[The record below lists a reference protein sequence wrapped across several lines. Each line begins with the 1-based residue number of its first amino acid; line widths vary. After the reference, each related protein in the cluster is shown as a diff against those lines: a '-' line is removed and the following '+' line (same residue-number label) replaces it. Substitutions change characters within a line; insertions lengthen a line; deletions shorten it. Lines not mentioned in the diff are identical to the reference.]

1 MEMNQPLETLT
12 LSPILPLCILG
23 SCCLLLLC
31 ISLED
36 SQVDNCKMN
45 TQAKWTKL
53 SPIFSSSA
61 YSVCSCFP
69 DFPQQMGKS
78 YILVRQHGSKAL
90 RRVYSFLRER
100 DRKRARVL
108 ETKWPSKS
116 PASQRHLNSC
126 LSDSKNEIHGAERVS
141 FFWGGGGV

>member
-1 MEMNQPLETLT
+1 MEMNQPLETLN

-53 SPIFSSSA
+53 SPFS
-61 YSVCSCFP
+61 
-69 DFPQQMGKS
+69 
-78 YILVRQHGSKAL
+78 
-90 RRVYSFLRER
+90 
-100 DRKRARVL
+100 VL
-108 ETKWPSKS
+108 QLIEFA
-116 PASQRHLNSC
+116 PASLTFLN
-126 LSDSKNEIHGAERVS
+126 KWEEVI
-141 FFWGGGGV
+141 F